1 MATQSFWPEAIF
13 RLQPYAARC
22 KRYLCSATIFF
33 TSALKI
39 EDGFPEKIY
48 SCCSSSPRTLAERRD
63 AALQGQGGN
72 LTLGLVFLN
81 ICCPKLKSLPRL
93 FLRNFP
99 SNEGSGGS
107 SCTLRIHVSKRLHV
121 LVRSLMHYG
130 SQICV
135 PLVTEVTP
143 DSFFIIY

>member
-48 SCCSSSPRTLAERRD
+48 SWLFQSSAHFGCTAPRCLA
-63 AALQGQGGN
+63 GTGW
-72 LTLGLVFLN
+72 
-81 ICCPKLKSLPRL
+81 
-93 FLRNFP
+93 
-99 SNEGSGGS
+99 
-107 SCTLRIHVSKRLHV
+107 
-121 LVRSLMHYG
+121 
-130 SQICV
+130 
-135 PLVTEVTP
+135 
-143 DSFFIIY
+143 